1 MVYLTFEHAYANIK
15 ISITDTKTMGRHA
28 RQIPNYNNYLPGVD
42 EVESGV
48 SERVSLRV
56 GARAIDSV
64 ITRPPQIY
72 RRPQIHRAPTDGVDL
87 EKNSELPILA
97 RSFEDAKAKI
107 KKPFGDKFIDN
118 ALDGG
123 LEIDGE
129 KVYFIKSYL
138 DNVPMSQ
145 VDIEVARDPKRIAA
159 MYRETSEMVRRNLRI
174 LRSSSVGHA
183 RISEIKAAKD
193 AYMDG
198 LGRQIPLAEQ
208 AIVDW
213 CDDNKSNKYPNAA
226 IDYYGFQLDG
236 KDILDAETRP
246 PRDVVPN
253 FKIQRQLGGTFVMA
267 YSDTKLREQ
276 ATDKRND
283 RRIYLNSE
291 IEAAPQIFEEILRV
305 ANEKG
310 LGLQLK
316 MLQRAT
322 ELASVHQKQKGKPEL
337 RDTLRGDGI
346 VIYVS
351 HKYEQAVLDEVLA
364 IVERHAESF
373 RGRSVSR
380 TPAKIADGVAVGDEV
395 GIRGESL
402 TSHRSAIIEQ
412 TAQATR
418 LSGLTGSARREF
430 FRQEFRRLSAQN
442 NIDPDNMAFNA

>member
-1 MVYLTFEHAYANIK
+1 
-15 ISITDTKTMGRHA
+15 MGRHE

-42 EVESGV
+42 RVESGV
-48 SERVSLRV
+48 SERVSPRV

-64 ITRPPQIY
+64 IANPPRIHRPPQIY
-72 RRPQIHRAPTDGVDL
+72 RPPTDSIDSEQTHDL
-87 EKNSELPILA
+87 PMLA

-123 LEIDGE
+123 LEIDGD

-138 DNVPMSQ
+138 DSVSMTQMDN
-145 VDIEVARDPKRIAA
+145 DVAHDPKRIAA
-159 MYRETSEMVRRNLRI
+159 MYRETSQMVRRNLHL
-174 LRSSSVGHA
+174 LRSSTAGPG
-183 RISEIKAAKD
+183 RIAEIKAAND

-198 LGRQIPLAEQ
+198 LERQIPLAEQ

-213 CDDNKSNKYPNAA
+213 CDDNKSHKYPNLALE
-226 IDYYGFQLDG
+226 YHGFKLDG
-236 KDILDAETRP
+236 KDILDADSRP
-246 PRDVVPN
+246 PRDVMPN

-283 RRIYLNSE
+283 RRIYLNPE

-322 ELASVHQKQKGKPEL
+322 ELSSIHRRQKSKPGS
-337 RDTLRGDGI
+337 RDTMRGDGI

-351 HKYEQAVLDEVLA
+351 HKYEKAVLDEVLA
-364 IVERHAESF
+364 IAERHAESF

-380 TPAKIADGVAVGDEV
+380 TPAKIADGVAISDEP

-412 TAQATR
+412 TAQAAR

-430 FRQEFRRLSAQN
+430 FRQEFRKLASQN
-442 NIDPDNMAFNA
+442 NIDPSNMAFNA